1 MNLGFKQT
9 ELRPVNE
16 IVVPDIFYRRMKT
29 GIDMI
34 DNELLQEGF
43 LPGSSM
49 TITAQAGCGKTTF
62 MVQLLDGL
70 AKNGYSVGYCSGE
83 ENVYQLTFTCKRF
96 HYSLI

>member
-43 LPGSSM
+43 LPGSS
-49 TITAQAGCGKTTF
+49 TSPLSF
-62 MVQLLDGL
+62 WPD
-70 AKNGYSVGYCSGE
+70 
-83 ENVYQLTFTCKRF
+83 F
-96 HYSLI
+96 